1 MKITDTVHLP
11 LPRERVFAALNDAD
25 VLRRAIPGCE
35 SLERVSETQ
44 FEATVAAKIGPVRAK
59 FTGNVQLSDLDPPE
73 SYTISGEG
81 KGGAA
86 GFAKGG
92 ARVTLTEEDGGTRLD
107 YAVDAQVGGKL
118 AQVGARLIEGST
130 RKLAGEF
137 FSAFETVAGEVA
149 PGTVSVTAPAETPAA
164 PAKPAKLDVDVPVV
178 LATAVA
184 VLVAFLFSL

>member
-1 MKITDTVHLP
+1 MKITDSVHLP
-11 LPRERVFAALNDAD
+11 LPREQVFAALNDAD
-25 VLRRAIPGCE
+25 VLSRSIPGCE
-35 SLERVSETQ
+35 SLEQVSETE

-59 FTGNVQLSDLDPPE
+59 FKGRVELSDLNPPE

-92 ARVTLTEEDGGTRLD
+92 ARVTLSEEDGGTRLD
-107 YAVDAQVGGKL
+107 YEVDAQVGGKL
-118 AQVGARLIEGST
+118 AQVGARLVEGST

-137 FSAFETVAGEVA
+137 FSAFEAVAGEAA
-149 PGTVSVTAPAETPAA
+149 PEAIPDTAPVEAPTE
-164 PAKPAKLDVDVPVV
+164 PAKPAALDVDVPIV

-184 VLVAFLFSL
+184 VLVAFLLSL

>member
-1 MKITDTVHLP
+1 MKIADTVHLP
-11 LPRERVFAALNDAD
+11 LPRQRVFAALNDAD
-25 VLRRAIPGCE
+25 VLRRSIPGCE
-35 SLERVSETQ
+35 SLEQVSETE

-59 FTGNVQLSDLDPPE
+59 FMGSVQLSDLNPPE

-81 KGGAA
+81 KGGAD

-92 ARVTLTEEDGGTRLD
+92 ARVTLTEEDDGTRLD
-107 YAVDAQVGGKL
+107 YEVDAQVGGKL

-137 FSAFETVAGEVA
+137 FSAFESVAGQAAPQTA
-149 PGTVSVTAPAETPAA
+149 PGAAPVDVPAA
-164 PAKPAKLDVDVPVV
+164 AAKPAALDVDVPII

-184 VLVAFLFSL
+184 VLAAFLLSL